1 MVITNIKGIIFDY
14 GGTIDTNS
22 QHWAKVLWCQYRKH
36 DVPVDED
43 SFREAYIF
51 GERSLAKYPYVSSND
66 NFHQVLA
73 YKTKLQVE
81 YLALQNRLPMDE
93 TLLQRYAKQVTDS
106 SYQYVLDVLKI
117 TRPVVEELS
126 HRYKLVLV
134 SNFYGNIHTILNDF
148 KLDTFFSSVVESSV
162 VGVRKPDPAIYRM
175 GVDAMGFNAKEVV
188 VVGDSFSKDMV
199 PAKKIGCKAI
209 WLKGE
214 GWEKEDADESLP
226 DAIITSLPQ
235 LLEFV

>member
-1 MVITNIKGIIFDY
+1 MMVTNIKGIIFDY
-14 GGTIDTNS
+14 GGTIDTDS
-22 QHWAKVLWCQYRKH
+22 RHWAKVLWSQYQKH
-36 DVPVDED
+36 KVPVDED

-51 GERSLAKYPYVSSND
+51 GERSLAEYPYVSSKD

-81 YLALQNRLPMDE
+81 YLALQNKLPMDE
-93 TLLQRYAKQVTDS
+93 TLLQQYAKQVTDS
-106 SYQYVLDVLKI
+106 SYRYVLDVLKI

-148 KLDTFFSSVVESSV
+148 GLDTFFSSVVESSV

-175 GVDAMGFNAKEVV
+175 GVNAMGFNAEEVAV
-188 VVGDSFSKDMV
+188 IGDSFSKDMV
-199 PAKKIGCKAI
+199 PAKRIGCKII

-214 GWEKEDADESLP
+214 RWEKEEVDESLP

-235 LLEFV
+235 LLDFV